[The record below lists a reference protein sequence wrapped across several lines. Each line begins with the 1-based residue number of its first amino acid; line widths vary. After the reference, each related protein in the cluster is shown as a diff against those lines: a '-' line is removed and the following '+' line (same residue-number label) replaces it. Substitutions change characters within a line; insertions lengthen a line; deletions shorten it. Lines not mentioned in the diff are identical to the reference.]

1 LTHDN
6 AKRSKLGD
14 TLFAIVHLLALVGLV
29 IYALVALIQGNA
41 LRFAVLMGG
50 LALYYILVLHKPVRR
65 EIDRKRKLKSGGL
78 SRRP

>member
-14 TLFAIVHLLALVGLV
+14 ALFAIVHLLALTGLV
-29 IYALVALIQGNA
+29 VYALVALVQGNV

-50 LALYYILVLHKPVRR
+50 LAVYYILVLHKPVRR

>member
-1 LTHDN
+1 LTHDK
-6 AKRSKLGD
+6 AERSKLGD
-14 TLFAIVHLLALVGLV
+14 TLFAIIHLLALAGLV
-29 IYALVALIQGNA
+29 IYALVALVQGNS

-50 LALYYILVLHKPVRR
+50 LALYYVLVLHKPVRR